1 MIFCELCDRCF
12 FFNELLLDILLT
24 NSEDLRREYCVLNFR
39 ECAIYRL
46 AKSCGIE
53 KVPGYVSPDDT
64 LVNLNTPLPNNHLP
78 KGEMDMFLQVIYPDG
93 TLGKVRTSNLASMV
107 RLGRIV
113 AYRCSEGWVETR
125 RKRSLPDYRGPERR
139 VIIPFS

>member
-1 MIFCELCDRCF
+1 MIFCEFCDRCF

-24 NSEDLRREYCVLNFR
+24 NSEDLRGKYCVSNFR
-39 ECAIYRL
+39 ECAIYKL
-46 AKSCGIE
+46 AKACGIE

-64 LVNLNTPLPNNHLP
+64 LVNLNTPLP

-107 RLGRIV
+107 LLGRIV
-113 AYRCSEGWVETR
+113 AYRCSEGWIETR
-125 RKRSLPDYRGPERR
+125 RKRKSHDYRGPERR
-139 VIIPFS
+139 VIIPFP